1 MIVKKFSADT
11 ENEAILLAQK
21 ELGNKAVVLN
31 VKVLKQRGIF
41 KLFKKDKVEVT
52 AALEED
58 EFANKVRSEA
68 DDAGSNF
75 DRTKTETKTF
85 DAYAESLTSAKNSKK
100 IDDIYSKGSHVDYSV
115 SDKTGKVTDAKA
127 LEDKLDSLQSLLTG
141 KFNKDELE
149 FIKELDGDEAD
160 QEEVDF
166 DKPKAKLKEKNAK
179 NVRFLKMIYQ
189 KLVDNEVDAK
199 YADELIGSIEN
210 SLKNESDLNSIL
222 AAVYQKIILKL
233 GEPISIEKQDDD
245 KKTRII
251 FFIGPTGVGKTT
263 TIAKIASHIKLDEHK
278 KIAFITSDTY
288 RIAAVEQLNTYAAI
302 IDSPVEVIYAADELK
317 DACERLKA
325 FDYILVDTAGRSHKA
340 SEQVDELKDFI
351 DEAKK
356 LEKDFSCDTYLV
368 LSITTKY
375 RDLKDIVERYKDI
388 KDWSVIFTKLD
399 ETVSLGNIL
408 NIRILT
414 GAPLS
419 YTTSGQNVPE
429 DIELIDEQSLAR
441 QLLGGD

>member
-278 KIAFITSDTY
+278 K
-288 RIAAVEQLNTYAAI
+288 
-302 IDSPVEVIYAADELK
+302 
-317 DACERLKA
+317 
-325 FDYILVDTAGRSHKA
+325 
-340 SEQVDELKDFI
+340 
-351 DEAKK
+351 
-356 LEKDFSCDTYLV
+356 
-368 LSITTKY
+368 
-375 RDLKDIVERYKDI
+375 
-388 KDWSVIFTKLD
+388 
-399 ETVSLGNIL
+399 
-408 NIRILT
+408 
-414 GAPLS
+414 
-419 YTTSGQNVPE
+419 
-429 DIELIDEQSLAR
+429 
-441 QLLGGD
+441 